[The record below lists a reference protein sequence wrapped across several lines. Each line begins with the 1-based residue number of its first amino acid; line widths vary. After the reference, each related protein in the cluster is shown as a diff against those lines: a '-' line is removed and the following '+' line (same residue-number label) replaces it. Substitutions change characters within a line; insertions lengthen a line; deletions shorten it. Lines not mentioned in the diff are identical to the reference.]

1 MEAVFLAVMPGVS
14 APAVFAALLI
24 WRLFYL
30 ILPLVISLPVVLAF
44 ERAQLKRSTRI
55 APPP

>member
-1 MEAVFLAVMPGVS
+1 MP

-24 WRLFYL
+24 WRMFYL
-30 ILPLVISLPVVLAF
+30 IIPLVVSLPVVLAF
-44 ERAQLKRSTRI
+44 ERAQLRRNTRI

>member
-1 MEAVFLAVMPGVS
+1 MFITIMPGVP

-24 WRLFYL
+24 WRPFYL
-30 ILPLVISLPVVLAF
+30 ILPLLISLPIVLAF